1 MQQKEDFKTAF
12 TDLLRNTYIDTLP
25 MGQALFPGLR
35 NYKLDTINK
44 HLEIPPFNH
53 HRAVDDALVTAK
65 IFIELIKIKKS
76 LPKPV

>member
-1 MQQKEDFKTAF
+1 
-12 TDLLRNTYIDTLP
+12 

-53 HRAVDDALVTAK
+53 HRAVDDAMALAPH
-65 IFIELIKIKKS
+65 L
-76 LPKPV
+76 